1 MKITDKM
8 PNALYFY
15 EGLTEKEIASI
26 AAQKYFDTETGIL
39 GTISELPEFVDKQ
52 YVSIG
57 MSF

>member
-15 EGLTEKEIASI
+15 EGLSEEEIASI
-26 AAQKYFDTETGIL
+26 VVQKYFDTETGIL

-57 MSF
+57 MTF